1 MQAAEK
7 DFLTLMAEL
16 ARDSN
21 GTDFTLI
28 CEGVS
33 RPAHSFILRDPTI
46 HLSIILFNVV
56 LAISMF
62 QEQVTIL

>member
-7 DFLTLMAEL
+7 DFLTLMSEL

-33 RPAHSFILRDPTI
+33 RQTHSFILRELIYLTI
-46 HLSIILFNVV
+46 TLLKNRPLRPLSGLGGQI
-56 LAISMF
+56 
-62 QEQVTIL
+62 

>member
-7 DFLTLMAEL
+7 DFLTLMSEL
-16 ARDSN
+16 ARDSD

-33 RPAHSFILRDPTI
+33 RPTHSFILRDPK

-56 LAISMF
+56 LAISLS
-62 QEQVTIL
+62 QEQVALL

>member
-7 DFLTLMAEL
+7 DFLTLMSEL

-33 RPAHSFILRDPTI
+33 RPAHSFILRDPK

-56 LAISMF
+56 LAISMS
-62 QEQVTIL
+62 QEQVTLL

>member
-16 ARDSN
+16 AKDSN
-21 GTDFTLI
+21 STDFTLI
-28 CEGVS
+28 CDGVS
-33 RPAHSFILRDPTI
+33 RPAHSFILRNST
-46 HLSIILFNVV
+46 HLSVILFNVV
-56 LAISMF
+56 LAISIS

>member
-28 CEGVS
+28 CEGVT
-33 RPAHSFILRDPTI
+33 RPAHSFILRDPI
-46 HLSIILFNVV
+46 QHLSVILFNVV

>member
-7 DFLTLMAEL
+7 DFLTLMSEL

-33 RPAHSFILRDPTI
+33 RQTHSFILRELIYLTI
-46 HLSIILFNVV
+46 TLFNVV
-56 LAISMF
+56 LPISLS

>member
-7 DFLTLMAEL
+7 DFLTLMSEL
-16 ARDSN
+16 ARDSD

-33 RPAHSFILRDPTI
+33 RPAHSFILRDSI
-46 HLSIILFNVV
+46 HLSVILFNVV
-56 LAISMF
+56 LAISMS
-62 QEQVTIL
+62 QEQVALL